1 MVLFEH
7 IFLIILISRLGV
19 VSSFRPTTSAKLYA
33 SPQDMKPVG
42 YRSKS
47 LPSHSSKSQLRKSQS
62 MRTGSSFKP
71 TSTAGNPQQLP
82 SEHINKNHAQ
92 TNPYAQPIRASR
104 SHSTGKS
111 PNEDIQVPCLPH
123 LWS

>member
-1 MVLFEH
+1 MDTLSLHMNSKLYEYCNFSVA
-7 IFLIILISRLGV
+7 GV

-33 SPQDMKPVG
+33 SPEDMKPVG

-62 MRTGSSFKP
+62 MRTGSTFRP
-71 TSTAGNPQQLP
+71 TSTTTNKQQQP
-82 SEHINKNHAQ
+82 TDNINKNNPQ

-104 SHSTGKS
+104 SHSTGIHIVFVK
-111 PNEDIQVPCLPH
+111 
-123 LWS
+123 